1 VAVIG
6 PPYQE
11 QALADTVLQQVR
23 ASAPTAQLVPVTQ
36 LPQLRF
42 VSGLAIVVPG
52 FQTREQAQQFCT
64 TPRTGVPPGCQ
75 AVSTA
80 PA

>member
-1 VAVIG
+1 VVG

-11 QALADTVLQQVR
+11 QALADTVLKQVQ
-23 ASAPTAQLVPVTQ
+23 ATAPTAQLVPVAQ

-52 FQTREQAQQFCT
+52 FTTLQQAQQFCT
-64 TPRTGVPPGCQ
+64 QPRPGFPPGCQ

>member
-1 VAVIG
+1 MPVA
-6 PPYQE
+6 
-11 QALADTVLQQVR
+11 
-23 ASAPTAQLVPVTQ
+23 Q

-42 VSGLAIVVPG
+42 VTGLAIVVPG
-52 FQTREQAQQFCT
+52 FTTREQAQQFCT
-64 TPRTGVPPGCQ
+64 TPRPGFPPGCQ

>member
-1 VAVIG
+1 MLKQI
-6 PPYQE
+6 Q
-11 QALADTVLQQVR
+11 TT
-23 ASAPTAQLVPVTQ
+23 APTAQLVPVAQ

-52 FQTREQAQQFCT
+52 FTTLQAGPAVLRD
-64 TPRTGVPPGCQ
+64 TPPGFPPGCQ

-80 PA
+80 PAYVRSAVSAARR

>member
-1 VAVIG
+1 VAVVG

-11 QALADTVLQQVR
+11 QALADTVLKQIQTTV
-23 ASAPTAQLVPVTQ
+23 PTAQLVPVAQ

-52 FQTREQAQQFCT
+52 FTTLQQAQQFCA
-64 TPRTGVPPGCQ
+64 TPRPGFPPGCQ
-75 AVSTA
+75 AVPTA